1 VKEKNRQIEEIVKHH
16 DKPTQKNQIAK
27 LDEHGLNIL
36 MNEYNQC
43 NERIESFLKRQD
55 SILQISLAIIGGAIA
70 FTLLNPIPQELY
82 LAIPIIPIILFIHIS
97 YHYIRVIA
105 NQGYREY
112 LQKRLNANLPKSSFV
127 KYTLVAKEFLLNKSP
142 ITKINAVVFPSII
155 LVSIMFSI
163 IMSNYN
169 ITVIVGNILII
180 TLGTISVIKLIKFT
194 INLNEEVQKYCE
206 KD

>member
-1 VKEKNRQIEEIVKHH
+1 MTKQYKKNE
-16 DKPTQKNQIAK
+16 IAK
-27 LDEHGLNIL
+27 LDEHGLIII

-82 LAIPIIPIILFIHIS
+82 LAIPVIPIILFIHIS

-112 LQKRLNANLPKSSFV
+112 LQERLNANMPKSSFV
-127 KYTLVAKEFLLNKSP
+127 KYTSVAKEFLLNKNP
-142 ITKINAVVFPSII
+142 IAKINAVVFPSMI

-169 ITVIVGNILII
+169 ITVIIGNILIFI
-180 TLGTISVIKLIKFT
+180 LGIISGIRLKKFT
-194 INLNEEVQKYCE
+194 INLNEEVQRFCE